1 MPTAEANPAPG
12 TKGSAGHT
20 ANNSTASSQKM
31 AAVASRKPRVPLSA
45 VDPSRTQVYRDP
57 APRPARL
64 RRAAASAAD
73 QAIQGVLA
81 PKESSNGS
89 TAAAPRKVLRSS
101 SASNI
106 LPTKPSN
113 KILVCKPTAVIPTR
127 PAVTVV
133 IEPKPQPLAGIKR
146 RATAADAE
154 DARVVRAKTARETT
168 HIERSDSATEVSVSC
183 SASARSVASQD
194 TAVETHSSCS
204 ADSRADSQSTVV
216 EGGVS
221 AEVAKRKIAKPSRT
235 FSSATYKPA
244 ASSDPFYDFD
254 EDVKSKEKK
263 ESEEP
268 DYDDI
273 DAEDA
278 DDPLMVSEYI
288 VEIMEYMHSLESKC
302 MPDETYMTKQVDLN
316 WEMRR
321 VLINWIVQTHYQLRM
336 LPETLFLAVNLV
348 DRFLSKRQV
357 SVSKLQLV
365 GLTGLLLA
373 SKYEEMTTPQIQDF
387 AYLAGNCYSVEEIKN
402 AEVFMLRVLDF
413 DLSYPNPLTFLRRVS
428 KAEQYNMQTRTVA
441 KYLMEI
447 CLVDH
452 RLMRFTPSHIAAAG
466 ICLARRML
474 DAGVWDSNLRHYSGY
489 SEADLQPCISLM
501 IHHLLNTPKDEF
513 VFKKFQHRRFLKAS
527 LFCREWVARHRHEF
541 VRTTPPIGHFAA
553 TDSFATSKPSVSRTS
568 SDISETF

>member
-1 MPTAEANPAPG
+1 
-12 TKGSAGHT
+12 
-20 ANNSTASSQKM
+20 M
-31 AAVASRKPRVPLSA
+31 AAVASQKPRVPLSA

-64 RRAAASAAD
+64 RRAAASVAD
-73 QAIQGVLA
+73 HAIQGALA
-81 PKESSNGS
+81 VKTSSNRPAAAS
-89 TAAAPRKVLRSS
+89 AAVAAAPLKVLRSS

-106 LPTKPSN
+106 LPTKPSS
-113 KILVCKPTAVIPTR
+113 KILAYKPVAMPPTHPTA
-127 PAVTVV
+127 TVV
-133 IEPKPQPLAGIKR
+133 IEPRPQPLAGTKR
-146 RATAADAE
+146 RAATADIEPPRA
-154 DARVVRAKTARETT
+154 VRAKLTKEIT
-168 HIERSDSATEVSVSC
+168 HIEHSDSATEVPFSGT
-183 SASARSVASQD
+183 ASTRSVASQD
-194 TAVETHSSCS
+194 TLIETRSTSSV
-204 ADSRADSQSTVV
+204 DSRADSQSTVV

-221 AEVAKRKIAKPSRT
+221 ADIMQRKFAKPVRT
-235 FSSATYKPA
+235 LAPKNSQPATTTAVAVAVAP
-244 ASSDPFYDFD
+244 SSDPFYDFD
-254 EDVKSKEKK
+254 KDVKSKQNE
-263 ESEEP
+263 ETEEP

-273 DAEDA
+273 DAEDS

-321 VLINWIVQTHYQLRM
+321 VLINWIVQIHYQLRM

-373 SKYEEMTTPQIQDF
+373 SKYEEMTTPQMQDF
-387 AYLAGNCYSVEEIKN
+387 AFLAGNCYTVEEIKN

-428 KAEQYNMQTRTVA
+428 KAEQYNMQTRTLA

-466 ICLARRML
+466 ICLARQML
-474 DAGVWDSNLRHYSGY
+474 NAGSWDSNLRHYSGY
-489 SEADLQPCISLM
+489 SQTELQPCISLM
-501 IHHLLNTPKDEF
+501 IHHLLHTPKDEF

-527 LFCREWVARHRHEF
+527 LFCREWITRHRHEF
-541 VRTTPPIGHFAA
+541 VRETPPLGHFAA
-553 TDSFATSKPSVSRTS
+553 SSTGTTKNASVSRTS